1 MTLQVNSLLHQR
13 YRIQEV
19 IAQGGMG
26 AIYRALDESLGVE
39 VALKENLY
47 TAEEATRQFRSE
59 ATILAGLR
67 HPNLPRVTD
76 HFVIPDQGQYL
87 VMDFIDGDDLRDR
100 MRANGALPETD
111 AIRIGMSIC
120 DALSYLH
127 SRSPAIVHRDIKPG
141 NIKLTP
147 AGQIVLVDFGLAKIA
162 SARESTQTG
171 AQALT
176 PGFAPPEQY
185 GQGTDHRSDLY
196 SLGATL
202 YAALTQAVPE
212 DGLSRLTENTHLTPL
227 RQHAPAISPYLADVI
242 EKAMAVSPAERFQS
256 AAEMKIALQNVNQA
270 IQPQTRNAKEVR
282 RSEAATAARYPV
294 SLPEQ
299 PNAPHA
305 APAVPQNRKKFP
317 LVPVLLAAGLVLAL
331 GIITLV
337 LVLNWSNDNSRHV
350 AAQPATLPAIAATNM
365 LELPAPTLAA
375 QEVSQ
380 VETPLP
386 AISLLPTGTLA
397 PTLAAT
403 PLGGGKGQIAF
414 ASTRSGQPQIWL
426 MDSDGGNLLQ
436 ITNMSD
442 GACQPAWSPDGSRLV
457 FTSPCRKRSL
467 DALAGSALFLINA
480 DGSGLTPLSFVPGGD
495 FEPDWSPDG
504 RQIAFTSLRDGIPHI
519 YLYDLET
526 NQAVNLSARTSND
539 RRPAWSPDGSLIA
552 FETTRLGALQIWL
565 MDPVMPEKPRE
576 FTLLNNSIGSMAAWS
591 PDGSFITFTQGSGLP
606 WPAFKKFTS
615 IDTPASQHQET
626 RITDLL
632 PAWHTSYSPDG
643 HWLIFEHYDAN
654 DPDRNLDIYRAMTNG
669 SDLQRLTDDPGDDF
683 DPAWRPLP

>member
-13 YRIQEV
+13 YRILEV

-39 VALKENLY
+39 IALKENLY
-47 TAEEATRQFRSE
+47 TAQEATRQFHSE

-76 HFVIPDQGQYL
+76 HFVIPNQGQYL

-100 MRANGALPETD
+100 MRASGALSETD
-111 AIRIGMSIC
+111 VILIGMAIC
-120 DALSYLH
+120 DALTYLH
-127 SRSPAIVHRDIKPG
+127 SRQPAIVHRDIKPG
-141 NIKLTP
+141 NIKITP

-162 SARESTQTG
+162 SAGEATQTG

-185 GQGTDHRSDLY
+185 GQGTDHRSDIY

-202 YAALTQAVPE
+202 YIALTQVLPE
-212 DGLSRLTENTHLTPL
+212 DGLSRLTGDTALTPL
-227 RQHAPAISPYLADVI
+227 RQHVPTISRNLAEVI
-242 EKAMAVSPAERFQS
+242 EKALAVSPAERFQS
-256 AAEMKIALQNVNQA
+256 ASEMKIALQAANQA
-270 IQPQTRNAKEVR
+270 IQLQTQNATEVR
-282 RSEAATAARYPV
+282 LSEITTVARYPAPPHKNESPTPV
-294 SLPEQ
+294 SSSHPQ
-299 PNAPHA
+299 PHKQFP
-305 APAVPQNRKKFP
+305 VFP
-317 LVPVLLAAGLVLAL
+317 LILAIG
-331 GIITLV
+331 LV
-337 LVLNWSNDNSRHV
+337 LVLGVTALVFLLNRSWNNAKPV
-350 AAQPATLPAIAATNM
+350 TAQLPDQATVTPSHTLEPPAILSAT
-365 LELPAPTLAA
+365 
-375 QEVSQ
+375 QE
-380 VETPLP
+380 
-386 AISLLPTGTLA
+386 LLPTETLQLM
-397 PTLAAT
+397 PTALPANTQTPTPAAT

-414 ASTRSGQPQIWL
+414 ASTRSGMPQIWL
-426 MDSDGGNLLQ
+426 MDSDGGSLLQ
-436 ITNMSD
+436 ITNMLD
-442 GACQPAWSPDGSRLV
+442 GACQPAWSPDGTRLV
-457 FTSPCRKRSL
+457 FTSPCRKRTL
-467 DALAGSALFLINA
+467 DILSGSALFLINA

-576 FTLLNNSIGSMAAWS
+576 FTFLANGIGSMAAWS
-591 PDGSFITFTQGSGLP
+591 PDGRFITFTQGSGLP
-606 WPAFKKFTS
+606 WPAFKQFTS

-626 RITDLL
+626 KITELL
-632 PAWHTSYSPDG
+632 PAWQTSYSPDS
-643 HWLIFEHYDAN
+643 HWLVFEHYDLN
-654 DPDRNLDIYRAMTNG
+654 DPNRNLDIYRVLANG
-669 SDLQRLTDDPGDDF
+669 SNLQRLTDDPGDDF
-683 DPAWRPLP
+683 DPAWRPMQ